1 MVMAAHAVVDR
12 TALQHNLKVV
22 RAITPH
28 SKIMAVVKANAYGH
42 GLVRVA
48 KAMAQADAFA
58 VARADEGVTLR
69 KAGVSQ
75 RIAVL
80 QGFVSGEELRLLM
93 HYQLEPVVHS
103 LHQVECL
110 EQIRL
115 SEPVTI
121 WLKLD
126 SGMHRLGFDR
136 ETFSP
141 VLARLRHCS
150 SVRKPFA
157 LMTHLANADVLDDPV
172 TEQQTGFFRIAMDGV
187 QAERSIANSAGVL
200 GWKNTQAEWVR
211 PGLALY
217 GISPFGASD
226 SITSMDLRPAM
237 ALRTRL
243 IAVKLLETGA
253 AVGYGG
259 DWVCRRPTRLGVAA
273 IGYGDGYPR
282 HAPSGTPVLINGH
295 RAPLAGRVS
304 MDMISVDVTDCPRAE
319 VGDPVTLWGDGLPVE
334 EVARF
339 AQTIPYELL
348 CGVTQRVRFVEI

>member
-12 TALQHNLKVV
+12 TALQHNLNVI
-22 RAITPH
+22 RAITPQ

-42 GLVRVA
+42 GLVRAA
-48 KAMAQADAFA
+48 KAMTQADAFA

-80 QGFVSGEELRLLM
+80 QGFVSSEELRLLM

-110 EQIRL
+110 ERIRL
-115 SEPVTI
+115 SEPVGI

-126 SGMHRLGFDR
+126 SGMHRLGFGR
-136 ETFSP
+136 ETLAM
-141 VLARLRHCS
+141 VQARLRRCTT
-150 SVRKPFA
+150 VRKPFA
-157 LMTHLANADVLDDPV
+157 LMTHLANADVLDDPI
-172 TEQQTGFFRIAMDGV
+172 TEQQTGFFHSAMGGV
-187 QAERSIANSAGVL
+187 QAERSMANSAGIL
-200 GWKNTQAEWVR
+200 GWNDTHAEWVR

-217 GISPFGASD
+217 GISPFAAIDNAISAR
-226 SITSMDLRPAM
+226 LRPAM

-243 IAVKLLETGA
+243 IAIKSLETGA

-259 DWVCRRPTRLGVAA
+259 DWVCQRPTRLAVAA

-282 HAPSGTPVLINGH
+282 HARSGTPVLVNGY

-304 MDMISVDVTDCPRAE
+304 MDMITVDVTDCMRAE
-319 VGDPVTLWGDGLPVE
+319 VGDLVTLWGDGLPVE
-334 EVARF
+334 EVAGY

-348 CGVTQRVRFVEI
+348 CGVTQRVRYVEI

>member
-1 MVMAAHAVVDR
+1 MAAHAVVDR
-12 TALQHNLKVV
+12 TALQHNLSVV
-22 RAITPH
+22 RAVTPR

-75 RIAVL
+75 RVAVL

-110 EQIRL
+110 ERIRL

-136 ETFSP
+136 KTFAP
-141 VLARLRHCS
+141 ALARLRRCS
-150 SVRKPFA
+150 TVRKPFA
-157 LMTHLANADVLDDPV
+157 LITHLANADVLDDPV
-172 TEQQTGFFRIAMDGV
+172 TEQQTGFFRMAMDGV

-200 GWKNTQAEWVR
+200 GWRNTHAEWVR

-217 GISPFGASD
+217 GVSPFAATESAI
-226 SITSMDLRPAM
+226 SAQLRPAM

-243 IAVKLLETGA
+243 IAIKSLEAGA

-259 DWVCRRPTRLGVAA
+259 DWICRRPTRLAVAA

-282 HAPSGTPVLINGH
+282 HAPSGTPVLVNGH

-334 EVARF
+334 EVAAF